1 MRIPIAHALAWPQRM
16 EGPSAPLDLAC
27 IGRLDFGVPDE
38 VRFPALRLARAAGEA
53 GGALP
58 AVLNAANEIAVAAFL
73 DRRIGFLDIAS
84 IVESTLSGYSGPDP
98 RTIED
103 VLEIDRAA
111 RRIAADEMESV
122 RV

>member
-1 MRIPIAHALAWPQRM
+1 M
-16 EGPSAPLDLAC
+16 
-27 IGRLDFGVPDE
+27 
-38 VRFPALRLARAAGEA
+38 
-53 GGALP
+53 
-58 AVLNAANEIAVAAFL
+58 LNAANEIAVAAFL